1 MHWTDLF
8 CWAAIVRC
16 KPLKCI
22 LQELVL
28 FNEVVLKFDCN
39 CDWVNHRGCDW
50 EKKVREDLIAME
62 SLKGASN
69 LKGPQNLIKK
79 GEKIVPTDKTFTKF
93 QFFVGKNP

>member
-1 MHWTDLF
+1 
-8 CWAAIVRC
+8 
-16 KPLKCI
+16 
-22 LQELVL
+22 
-28 FNEVVLKFDCN
+28 
-39 CDWVNHRGCDW
+39 
-50 EKKVREDLIAME
+50 VREDLIAME